1 MGPEKLF
8 DVLVIA
14 PCTGATLARLA
25 SGLTDTAVTM
35 AAKSHLRNGR
45 PVVIAL
51 STNDALSGSAENI
64 AALLNRMTS
73 LTGGASGFT
82 GIPRKTTLTIA
93 AVSAVL
99 AIALVAFF
107 KSSKYGRQ
115 CIALRGDEL
124 AAKAMGINVIRIK
137 MTAFLLSVALTAYSG
152 CLYAFYMSYVDPT
165 GFGWKKSADWV
176 IMVFFGGVN
185 SLTGS
190 TLGAFIL
197 SALPQVLRG
206 LQNYRYVIY
215 AVLVLLIINFKPSG
229 LLGEWEFTPRDIA
242 RSARKLKRKL
252 GLKKEEN

>member
-1 MGPEKLF
+1 MRRAAEAWRISGDGLIPVLAVTAACFLLGGLVGCLLASHIGGGGQESLAAYVEGFLRAAQAGEITAPALASLVWDTVRWPLLALLLGFTAHLNKRAGKVILAVV
-8 DVLVIA
+8 DVLQTI
-14 PCTGATLARLA
+14 P
-25 SGLTDTAVTM
+25 
-35 AAKSHLRNGR
+35 
-45 PVVIAL
+45 AL
-51 STNDALSGSAENI
+51 
-64 AALLNRMTS
+64 ALL
-73 LTGGASGFT
+73 
-82 GIPRKTTLTIA
+82 GI
-93 AVSAVL
+93 
-99 AIALVAFF
+99 
-107 KSSKYGRQ
+107 
-115 CIALRGDEL
+115 
-124 AAKAMGINVIRIK
+124 
-137 MTAFLLSVALTAYSG
+137 
-152 CLYAFYMSYVDPT
+152 
-165 GFGWKKSADWV
+165 